1 VKTQFTPSQKRAL
14 AIVTGIALLFGA
26 YFLRRY
32 FLLLVIAAIV
42 AYLFSPLYN
51 RLNAKIHGGLATTLT
66 VLAAL
71 ATVVIPVTL
80 VISLATVQISHM
92 LMNVGEWAQTADLN
106 ALGDKA
112 ITTANQLLAKLP
124 FKTPGI
130 NLDALRDNFGKV
142 ARTVG
147 EWLLRTL
154 SGAAGG
160 AIGFITSAIIFL
172 YVLISLLVNKTE
184 LITLVR
190 RLNPLGEEVTD
201 LYLAKMGAMV
211 KGTVKGQFIIAAI
224 QGFLGA
230 ASIYIAGFHE
240 AFFVMA
246 LLLIAL
252 SIIPLGSGI
261 VTIPFGIG
269 MMFFGNI
276 AGGLFVVLFHILA
289 ITNIDN
295 VLRPILVPK
304 EARLDPALML
314 LSVFSGIAMF
324 GFFGIILGPVLM
336 ILIVTT
342 IAVYLDVYKGVEME
356 QPGTTEE
363 RKKLFGRG
371 RKSTARDKQI
381 QKKLPE
387 KTPPEAAEGQ
397 PAEEPDRPVEPGAE
411 TAKPSAL

>member
-1 VKTQFTPSQKRAL
+1 MKTEFTPAQKRAL
-14 AIVTGIALLFGA
+14 AIVTGVALLFGA

-32 FLLLVIAAIV
+32 FMLMVIAAIV
-42 AYLFSPLYN
+42 AYLFTPLYN
-51 RLNAKIHGGLATTLT
+51 RLRAKLNGGLATTLT

-71 ATVVIPVTL
+71 GIVVIPL
-80 VISLATVQISHM
+80 IGVISLATVQISHM
-92 LMNVGEWAQTADLN
+92 LIGVADWAKTADLN

-112 ITTANQLLAKLP
+112 IAAVNQLLAKLP
-124 FKTPGI
+124 FETPTI
-130 NLDALRDNFGKV
+130 TLESLRSNVGKV
-142 ARTVG
+142 AQTVG

-172 YVLISLLVNKTE
+172 YVLISLLVNKTALLT
-184 LITLVR
+184 LIR

-211 KGTVKGQFIIAAI
+211 KGTVKGQFIIAVI
-224 QGFLGA
+224 QGTLGA
-230 ASIYIAGFHE
+230 VSIYIAGFHDG
-240 AFFVMA
+240 FFIFA
-246 LLLIAL
+246 IFLTAL
-252 SIIPLGSGI
+252 SVIPLGSGI

-276 AGGLFVVLFHILA
+276 AGGLFVVLFHLIA

-295 VLRPILVPK
+295 FLRPILVPK

-324 GFFGIILGPVLM
+324 GFFGIVLGPVIM

-342 IAVYLDVYKGVEME
+342 ISVYLAVYKGVEMDGDSDDAE
-356 QPGTTEE
+356 PP
-363 RKKLFGRG
+363 RKKRFR
-371 RKSTARDKQI
+371 RKKPASSPATVSS
-381 QKKLPE
+381 
-387 KTPPEAAEGQ
+387 AAEDDGV
-397 PAEEPDRPVEPGAE
+397 PDAVKPVSP
-411 TAKPSAL
+411 

>member
-1 VKTQFTPSQKRAL
+1 MKTEFTLPQRRAL

-32 FLLLVIAAIV
+32 FMLIVIAAIV

-51 RLNAKIHGGLATTLT
+51 RLRAKVNGGLATTMT

-71 ATVVIPVTL
+71 AVVVIPIIAIV
-80 VISLATVQISHM
+80 SLATIQISHM
-92 LMNVGEWAQTADLN
+92 LIGVAAWAKTADLN

-112 ITTANQLLAKLP
+112 IAAVNHLLERLP
-124 FKTPGI
+124 FQTPTI
-130 NLDALRDNFGKV
+130 TDESLRANLGKV
-142 ARTVG
+142 AQTIG
-147 EWLLRTL
+147 EWLLHTL

-172 YVLISLLVNKTE
+172 YVLISLLVNKNE
-184 LITLVR
+184 VVVLLR

-201 LYLAKMGAMV
+201 LYLSKTGAMV
-211 KGTVKGQFIIAAI
+211 KGTVKGQFIIATI
-224 QGFLGA
+224 QGTLGA
-230 ASIYIAGFHE
+230 ASIYIAGFHDG
-240 AFFVMA
+240 FFIFA
-246 LLLIAL
+246 IFLTAL
-252 SIIPLGSGI
+252 SVIPLGSGI

-269 MMFFGNI
+269 MMLFGNV
-276 AGGLFVVLFHILA
+276 AGGLFVVLFHIIG

-295 VLRPILVPK
+295 FLRPILVPR

-342 IAVYLDVYKGVEME
+342 ISVYLAVYKGIEMHDDTAL
-356 QPGTTEE
+356 PDDE
-363 RKKLFGRG
+363 RKKLFGKKG
-371 RKSTARDKQI
+371 KKKHKAANAVGATPDAAVLGATAMS
-381 QKKLPE
+381 PAAPSE
-387 KTPPEAAEGQ
+387 TP
-397 PAEEPDRPVEPGAE
+397 
-411 TAKPSAL
+411 

>member
-1 VKTQFTPSQKRAL
+1 MKTEFTPSQKRAL

-32 FLLLVIAAIV
+32 FMLLVIAAIV

-51 RLNAKIHGGLATTLT
+51 RLRAKFNGGLATTLT

-71 ATVVIPVTL
+71 ATVVIPITA
-80 VISLATVQISHM
+80 VISIATVQISHM
-92 LMNVGEWAQTADLN
+92 LIGVADWAKTADLN

-112 ITTANQLLAKLP
+112 IGTVNQLLAKLP
-124 FKTPGI
+124 FQTPQI
-130 NLDALRDNFGKV
+130 TVQSLRDNLGKV
-142 ARTVG
+142 AQTVG

-172 YVLISLLVNKTE
+172 YVLVSLLVNKTE
-184 LITLVR
+184 VITLIR

-211 KGTVKGQFIIAAI
+211 KGTVKGQFIIAVI
-224 QGFLGA
+224 QGVLGA
-230 ASIYIAGFHE
+230 ISIYIAGFHD
-240 AFFVMA
+240 AFFIFA
-246 LLLIAL
+246 ILLTAL
-252 SIIPLGSGI
+252 SVIPLGSGI

-269 MMFFGNI
+269 MMFFGNV
-276 AGGLFVVLFHILA
+276 AGGLFVVLFHLLA

-295 VLRPILVPK
+295 FLRPILVPQ

-342 IAVYLDVYKGVEME
+342 ISVYLSVYKGVAME
-356 QPGTTEE
+356 DTASAEGDKKPSRRRKAKAKSRKTTEATTE
-363 RKKLFGRG
+363 ATTGATTEWQVG
-371 RKSTARDKQI
+371 PPSAAAA
-381 QKKLPE
+381 E
-387 KTPPEAAEGQ
+387 PEAGAT
-397 PAEEPDRPVEPGAE
+397 PGA
-411 TAKPSAL
+411 P

>member
-1 VKTQFTPSQKRAL
+1 MKTEFTPSQKRAL

-32 FLLLVIAAIV
+32 FMLLVIAAIV

-51 RLNAKIHGGLATTLT
+51 RLRAKFNGGLATTLT

-71 ATVVIPVTL
+71 ATVVIPITA
-80 VISLATVQISHM
+80 VISIATVQISHM
-92 LMNVGEWAQTADLN
+92 LIGVADWAKTADLN

-112 ITTANQLLAKLP
+112 IGTVNQLLAKLP
-124 FKTPGI
+124 FQTPQI
-130 NLDALRDNFGKV
+130 TVQSLRDNLGKV
-142 ARTVG
+142 AQTVG

-172 YVLISLLVNKTE
+172 YVLVSLLVNKTE
-184 LITLVR
+184 VITLIR

-211 KGTVKGQFIIAAI
+211 KGTVKGQFIIAVI
-224 QGFLGA
+224 QGVLGA
-230 ASIYIAGFHE
+230 ISIYIAGFHD
-240 AFFVMA
+240 AFFIFA
-246 LLLIAL
+246 ILLTAL
-252 SIIPLGSGI
+252 SVIPLGSGI

-269 MMFFGNI
+269 MMFFGNV
-276 AGGLFVVLFHILA
+276 AGGLFVVLFHLLA

-295 VLRPILVPK
+295 FLRPILVPQ

-342 IAVYLDVYKGVEME
+342 ISVYLSVYKGVAME
-356 QPGTTEE
+356 DSASAEGDKKPSRRRKAKAKSRKTTEATTE
-363 RKKLFGRG
+363 ATTGATTEWQVAPP
-371 RKSTARDKQI
+371 SAAAA
-381 QKKLPE
+381 E
-387 KTPPEAAEGQ
+387 PEAGAT
-397 PAEEPDRPVEPGAE
+397 PGA
-411 TAKPSAL
+411 P

>member
-1 VKTQFTPSQKRAL
+1 VKTEFTLSQKRAL
-14 AIVTGIALLFGA
+14 AIVTGLALLFGA

-32 FLLLVIAAIV
+32 FMLIVIAAIV
-42 AYLFSPLYN
+42 AYLFVPLYN
-51 RLNAKIHGGLATTLT
+51 RLRAKFNGGVATSLT

-71 ATVVIPVTL
+71 AVVVIPITAIV
-80 VISLATVQISHM
+80 SLATVQISHM
-92 LMNVGEWAQTADLN
+92 LMGVAEWAKTADLN

-112 ITTANQLLAKLP
+112 IAAVNHLLGRLP
-124 FKTPGI
+124 FQTPTI
-130 NLDALRDNFGKV
+130 TDESLRANLGKI
-142 ARTVG
+142 AQTVG
-147 EWLLRTL
+147 EWLLRSV

-184 LITLVR
+184 VVVLLR

-201 LYLAKMGAMV
+201 LYLSKMGAMV

-224 QGFLGA
+224 QGTLGA
-230 ASIYIAGFHE
+230 ASIYIAGFHDG
-240 AFFVMA
+240 FFIFA
-246 LLLIAL
+246 ILLTAL
-252 SIIPLGSGI
+252 SVIPLGSGI

-269 MMFFGNI
+269 MMLFGHV
-276 AGGLFVVLFHILA
+276 AGGLFVVLFHIIG

-295 VLRPILVPK
+295 FLRPILVPR

-342 IAVYLDVYKGVEME
+342 ISVYLFVYRGVEMTDHSEPE
-356 QPGTTEE
+356 QSRRRFRR
-363 RKKLFGRG
+363 RKAKRAAVPD
-371 RKSTARDKQI
+371 TV
-381 QKKLPE
+381 
-387 KTPPEAAEGQ
+387 PEAGAQ
-397 PAEEPDRPVEPGAE
+397 PEPPAGL
-411 TAKPSAL
+411 AKPG